1 MMNYPG
7 MVYTPSKSVTVRKC
21 ELKRGRRNNLA
32 TNGCE
37 GLLVEDCDI
46 EEAGGDTIGPQLGID
61 LEGYGENGR
70 KYDHPYELTI
80 SDCRFRKMVVVRLLL
95 IQAVKFPSKI
105 TTVTMLFHM
114 ATVQM

>member
-1 MMNYPG
+1 M
-7 MVYTPSKSVTVRKC
+7 
-21 ELKRGRRNNLA
+21 
-32 TNGCE
+32 
-37 GLLVEDCDI
+37 VEDCDI